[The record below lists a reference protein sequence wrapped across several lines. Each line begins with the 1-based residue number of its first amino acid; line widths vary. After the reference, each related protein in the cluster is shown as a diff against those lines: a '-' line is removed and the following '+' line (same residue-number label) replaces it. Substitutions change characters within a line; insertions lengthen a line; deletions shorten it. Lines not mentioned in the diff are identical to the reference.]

1 MRRMEEL
8 NTCMWDTFT
17 YPNRFQIKFIA
28 AFTKQAAQIVLEIR
42 SDFTAIK
49 RHSADGTAEKIQ
61 VLHKE
66 PPKAQNNFISSSTWL
81 QAIAGISK
89 AR

>member
-49 RHSADGTAEKIQ
+49 RHSADGTTRKDPSPAQGASKGPKQIRIFFYVTTSDSWNIQ
-61 VLHKE
+61 
-66 PPKAQNNFISSSTWL
+66 S
-81 QAIAGISK
+81 
-89 AR
+89 